1 MPQMLARLAERL
13 ASRPP
18 RVVEDTSLTPAAVS
32 VTLTAEA
39 PSILLI
45 RRAERED
52 DRWSGHMAFPGG
64 RKSAED
70 ADLLATARRETLE
83 EVGVDLAGALLLG
96 TLDDVATQNPALP
109 PLVVRPFVL
118 AIPRPVPLRP
128 NYEVAGAVWVLLQ
141 EFRSPGVFRPFEFSA
156 RGTRQLLPGYHLEAG
171 LVWGMTEQILTP
183 LLTLIAEDE
192 R

>member
-1 MPQMLARLAERL
+1 MLARLAERL

-18 RVVEDTSLTPAAVS
+18 RVVENPSLTPAAVS
-32 VTLTAEA
+32 VT
-39 PSILLI
+39 

-183 LLTLIAEDE
+183 LLTLIAEDD